1 MKDLIQKETGLEPFI
16 EFIDS
21 HRGRLEEALG
31 NWLPLSSIFGTDRF
45 NQALQYAVFPGGKRL
60 RAYLTHVASLL
71 GGVSDEQAL
80 KLSCAVEFIHT
91 SSIILDDLPSM
102 DDADLRRTRPALH
115 LVFGEGIAVLVAVAL
130 LNQAYALF
138 ANSVQG
144 VAPAE
149 RVKKLIK
156 EATRCIGSVGMIAGQ
171 AAELLSSGVRTDD
184 LVLYSRELKTTAL
197 MRLMMVAGGIVSGA
211 SDADLEALATYGECL
226 GKAYQIYDDLA
237 DATGDRESTGKSVGQ
252 DSRHRRP
259 SIIKGLDREESRK
272 LATGIIE
279 AGKDALIRFGDQK
292 EADLLR
298 SAAGYI
304 VGCFNPATFS
314 SEAAVQVARDQG
326 TDAERSR

>member
-21 HRGRLEEALG
+21 HRDRLEEALG
-31 NWLPLSSIFGTDRF
+31 KWLPVSPIFGTDRF

-60 RAYLTHVASLL
+60 RAYLTLVASLL

-115 LVFGEGIAVLVAVAL
+115 LVFGEGLAVLVAVAL

-138 ANSVQG
+138 ASSVQA
-144 VAPAE
+144 VAPSE
-149 RVKKLIK
+149 RVLKLMK
-156 EATRCIGSVGMIAGQ
+156 EATQCIGSEGMIAGQ
-171 AAELLSSGVRTDD
+171 AAELLSSGVRADD

-197 MRLMMVAGGIVSGA
+197 MRLMMVAGGIVSGS

-237 DATGDRESTGKSVGQ
+237 DVTGDRQSTGKSVGQ
-252 DSRHRRP
+252 DSRHHRP

-279 AGKDALIRFGDQK
+279 SGKDALIRFGDRN
-292 EADLLR
+292 EANLLR

-314 SEAAVQVARDQG
+314 SERAVQVARDQG

>member
-31 NWLPLSSIFGTDRF
+31 KWLPVSPIFGTDRF

-60 RAYLTHVASLL
+60 RAYLTLVASLL

-80 KLSCAVEFIHT
+80 KLSCAVEYIHT

-115 LVFGEGIAVLVAVAL
+115 LVFGEGLAVLVAVAL

-138 ANSVQG
+138 ASSVQA
-144 VAPAE
+144 VAPSE
-149 RVKKLIK
+149 RVLKLMK
-156 EATRCIGSVGMIAGQ
+156 EATQCIGSEGMIAGQ
-171 AAELLSSGVRTDD
+171 AAELLSSGVRADD

-197 MRLMMVAGGIVSGA
+197 MRLMMVAGGIVSGS

-237 DATGDRESTGKSVGQ
+237 DAMGDRESTGKSVGQ

-279 AGKDALIRFGDQK
+279 AGKDALIRFGDRN
-292 EADLLR
+292 EANLLR

-314 SEAAVQVARDQG
+314 SERAVQVARDQG

>member
-1 MKDLIQKETGLEPFI
+1 MKDLIQAETGLELFI

-31 NWLPLSSIFGTDRF
+31 KRLPVSSIFGTDRF

-71 GGVSDEQAL
+71 GGVSYEQAL

-102 DDADLRRTRPALH
+102 DDADLRRSRPALH
-115 LVFGEGIAVLVAVAL
+115 LVFGEGLGVLVAVAL

-138 ANSVQG
+138 ASSVQG
-144 VAPAE
+144 GTPAE
-149 RVKKLIK
+149 RVQKLMN
-156 EATRCIGSVGMIAGQ
+156 EATQCIGSEGMIAGQ
-171 AAELLSSGVRTDD
+171 AAELLSSGVRVDD

-237 DATGDRESTGKSVGQ
+237 DVTGDRESTGKSVGQ

-272 LATGIIE
+272 LATGIVE
-279 AGKDALIRFGDQK
+279 AGKDALIRFGDRN
-292 EADLLR
+292 EANLLR

-304 VGCFNPATFS
+304 VGCFNLAILP
-314 SEAAVQVARDQG
+314 SEPAVQIAREQG
-326 TDAERSR
+326 TDAERPR